1 MGLLDTFRT
10 TLQERIS
17 DGKLDIYAADF
28 GTNSQIFL
36 STLNTDT
43 LHFTGA
49 SVTPEGSPLLV
60 TGQVALWNLSSAL
73 QAQLTVTEKDETLQ
87 FSIQHQEALEGWS
100 FPDSFPDLQNTYF
113 DNLDLQQTWLIG
125 CSYAHANELPAAS
138 LEAGLNFISNSTTT
152 AALASLRQLNT
163 AIQTVSLQG
172 MIRTGEGSTQ
182 LILQAQLDQPIDLL
196 LSTTTLLLQSGDQQD
211 KTLSLAYLKGTYQKE
226 SFEYPVAVEVPTTLD
241 LLDQL
246 YITLNGRLKDGQL
259 TLFDTDFGDIVAPL
273 FDAAVFAQELQLS
286 NASLEQAKDL
296 VTISG
301 NTQIYN
307 LTSQPIQIQVIETD
321 DQRLNFTLY
330 VSPLADDWLPSTS
343 FPQTH
348 SELFDGLTLSEKAMI
363 ASSYAQQNVAP
374 IGALVAGLNLYWV
387 ASLQEGSLAMLRNIY
402 SAEDTVA
409 LRGKVTQNGDYYQLR
424 MNSELP
430 GTLSIA
436 PIGLEAGSLV
446 SPELTLSSEV
456 TVGDQTIN
464 TAFVSGTYTLS
475 ATFSYPAK
483 LTLPDASNANWYLTS
498 DTTEGIQ
505 LATMEDAIQLAGGNA
520 LSGILPPSLTSL
532 VQLNV
537 GGNYIQFD
545 PSTQVWAQFFA
556 AIAFLPNEDGTPR
569 YWQILASP
577 NIAVGNFQF
586 GLSTTFVPSE
596 DDPAPFILQAFVS
609 GEIAIGSVTN
619 LKVVMQIPL
628 EGNWTLRISAD
639 NVQLPTLT
647 DLANFIWPQGGHS
660 EQDILAPLP
669 EGLVDSSLSIAINEI
684 AVAFNPFT
692 PALSSVSFDLSQIG
706 SWKILDDFEVYGWD
720 VDMLVDVAAN
730 YTITGLLHG
739 FMKIGT
745 VADME
750 ISMPIPAGETGWTIS
765 LKPGST
771 IEFPGIGE
779 LLKLIGGASDGLPAS
794 FNTFGNFSLTQLRIQ
809 FIPQPAS
816 IKNFQFALKGKQD
829 WVVLPDFLSFSS
841 VYASLNISQET
852 DGYNSTGTFNAF
864 VNIFNN
870 AIWIQAYRDDLAKN
884 WQFTLAVK
892 EAIHLP
898 GLTDLANWMLPA
910 VVVEY
915 IPETFMPFGK
925 GFELTALNIN
935 FNITT
940 EILEKIDFTIVNS
953 APWHAIGNFL
963 VFDNARVESSVQV
976 VPDDPNHSTLRMHI
990 GVTLLVSGAPIAFT
1004 ADYSS
1009 EAPHWV
1015 FAARLVSEVSFT
1027 FNAFLQAIH
1036 LDELFVVPD
1045 SIGLPTLTIKTLEG
1059 GMTPETGSFQASG
1072 SIIVLPTTPPSNN
1085 QVADWTVP
1093 FLGLALKMFGLDA
1106 DVAFK
1111 SLEPEDPANKNFYK
1125 ANLRALLDMNSLQ
1138 VLLTLQLG
1146 STGIDTIFTGT
1157 LTINEIASLKINTF
1171 GDGLV
1176 ADQPDS
1182 GQTSWSVLT
1191 PNDMQ
1196 AVNYA
1201 QAFVYFNQTQN
1212 QFFLYGS
1219 IANFG
1224 DAILLAQKTAN
1235 SDERGYLFAFAL
1247 AENFKFSNLFSALS
1261 PIDSILIIKNAS
1273 IAITT
1278 YTVPSAT
1285 DLVQEVDQ
1293 ILSINNKPGT
1303 VQNPI
1308 KQGNLPTG
1316 TVEKGVHL
1324 YAQLLFTGPLFA
1336 VFTQLDADSTS
1347 GLDVTLYAFISTEAE
1362 PNQGS
1367 AKTIF
1372 RAVIAPFSI
1381 ISGIVQFSGADDAP
1395 GVLLEYTQ
1403 TTATEFKLNGTITFQ
1418 VFGGTYA
1425 FIGNL
1430 LVNKDQTHFTLT
1442 TTPDT
1447 SITIQLFPGNLPPIF
1462 VLRELGLDV
1471 LYYFQTETRQEK
1483 QLELQVS
1490 GQVELLATI
1499 FLRANLYLLNGNPIL
1514 ASVSLTQD
1522 FSISSL
1528 IGNLVGNGQA
1538 WSTDFFDI
1546 VFKANSEQSPSRV
1559 YYYDAQADP
1568 GHFAGNGF
1576 VNGYN
1581 LEATVDLTFLYTI
1594 GLQLRINVQQDVG
1607 MEASLGLTSPIS
1619 IFILELA
1626 GKQKASEGNKQYIN
1640 GPLLTLNTKTATP
1653 VFGFATGFNFF
1664 EYPFG
1669 TADITI
1675 GSKSLS
1681 NGRTETKIGAKLTA
1695 DEAVP
1700 IFGNLSV
1707 DFTYCQSEGF
1717 VVNDWPSFTQL
1728 YESIQKII
1736 DIADEVSELMKATDP
1751 TFVCGAIV
1759 DLVADVAYSNQFTM
1773 TPSFDTKEDA
1783 DGKYTLYFV
1792 LNGQFSV
1799 LVANQQVSTIGFP
1812 DTVRIPLPDNTSFD
1826 DLGNYIAQAL
1836 KESASSF
1843 VKSLVN
1849 NGSQWAQLAAVL
1861 FVEQAAELAAQWL
1874 CEGLVDALT
1883 AEAITAGAAAVASA
1897 GGVAALVAG
1906 GAVAAAA
1913 IAAGAV
1919 AVAAIFSSCFTAGTE
1934 VILADGSVQPIEM
1947 VRIGDQLLGY
1957 GGQFNSVLAYD
1968 RPLLGKRRLFAF
1980 NDGPFF
1986 VTAEHPFLTEE
1997 GWKAIDPEA
2006 TKRENPNLLVA
2017 KLEPGDRLLLA
2028 NGQNFVLNLIRS
2040 VDADY
2045 HTPLYNFKLS
2055 GNNTYFANKLLAHNK
2070 GSTCFIAGTKVILI
2084 DGSTKAI
2091 EDVQVGDKLLGMD
2104 GHTNEVIGFDHPLLG
2119 NRKLYSLNNSEYF
2132 VTAEHPFYTTQGWK
2146 AIDPLA
2152 TAAENPSLQVGR
2164 LKVGDVLVLTHG
2176 KQEKLLSMNSI
2187 EADPL
2192 TPLYNF
2198 LLSGNNSYYAN
2209 GYLVHNKGGGGG
2221 NNPDPEKPSFASPP
2235 LTLAGTTLTAQW
2247 NGASYAVG
2255 YELAFYDPN
2264 GQQIGTTQQFGM
2276 NTYQGNVAI
2285 SLQFNGGT
2293 YRSDLRSTRDSKK
2306 SDWVSASIPKLPD
2319 PHDVQL
2325 SYTPDDD
2332 KLAISWMQDG
2342 ATDFEITVFNTTD
2355 GKECWR
2361 NTAQTSPVTTTT
2373 ENWIPG
2379 TYAAKVTATKQ
2390 QNAMVVPSQSVQ
2402 SGNSMQKLLA
2412 VSAFAL
2418 TADQQSLQAS
2428 WQDGQAGVDHYML
2441 EVVQGTD
2448 KQQYRIPKDSRNYS
2462 VDTYNLAAGTV
2473 SSVLRAIGNGVDTI
2487 NSPAATGNNLSKLA
2501 SPETVSGALDKEA
2514 GYIRCNWSAVDGA
2527 ITYSVQVVDETE
2539 ASVYYLDNINPNTLQ
2554 SDIPLTSLQGSG
2566 TSLTLQVKA
2575 CGNAQ
2580 ILDGNPTSSP
2590 SITNRA
2596 IMPSAPTLSIADG
2609 KLVTNW
2615 EQVNPNQGYTANLYS
2630 GEESAETSSLPTDQ
2644 NHWEIL
2650 PALFDGDTGPFS
2662 VRALTLADTQT
2673 INSGLSASSNLV
2685 ERQAKPQEVAL
2696 SWRISAT
2703 AEEDGPEG
2711 TKITTS
2717 TDLYVSWAQTEP
2729 SVQIL
2734 VEVQEVGSADIL
2746 AQQTVN
2752 GTSHSCSW
2760 PAESLPSLPN
2770 GNYQAKVQILGDANK
2785 LNSLPGE
2792 SDPVTIIN
2800 LPVPTLQALLIEGG
2814 NEIQAELAQLSKE
2827 ATGYEAQL
2835 LADAAPVGEIIP
2847 MQLTEGNPPKYQA
2860 RFTISDDTGSTFTVQ
2875 ARATKEGYSPSAW
2888 QLAPN
2893 TVSRLAAAEPATLAL
2908 SGNKLSATL
2917 GQEVTNATA
2926 YWAQLVIDG
2935 APTGDASQMVKEN
2948 NTSYSASYTLD
2959 TSLTGKDIQVRIRTS
2974 ADNFIDSIWT
2984 LSDVIHYNPIETP
2997 QAPLLSIAADTLE
3010 IVPQDQWL
3018 AATHYEVQLV
3028 DANSGVPLN
3037 PQPPIQ
3043 YDEQGAT
3050 VLLSNLNANTAYSA
3064 RIRALNP
3071 EPPQL
3076 LQNGDASTD
3085 FSGWNILANGGN
3097 GWAIEDG
3104 PAKSCPGTTGER
3116 NFVTSYAWCKKAQTI
3131 DLLASGFTTAQL
3143 DESPLITV
3151 VDWISSRSDC
3161 NGIYRMYIELRDSNN
3176 QAVATFDS
3184 GELIA
3189 PATPDWVYKWQ
3200 RVAHQFAGYGK
3211 GLRSVYFEHSGKDTK
3226 YWAGYYGSKMTGAA
3240 VYLTLPY
3247 PGSPG
3252 PWSPLSEPIITPPAG
3267 NPASLSIVTGNN
3279 QAVPRTNLTR
3289 IPGGQAYFQPLIIAV
3304 RDNKGVGVPGVE
3316 VTFSVGEFPKS
3327 MAVQID
3333 PGGAAK
3339 TVKILTDSG
3348 GLARLEK
3355 LSGNSVICYYDQGDF
3370 TIIATGFGQ
3379 TQTYSLTVLP
3389 TPPLPPLPN
3398 TKLTIISGNNQKL
3411 ARTAGGGGPI
3421 SAKFAPMVV
3430 LVTDEHDRPI
3440 ANAYVSLSPFE
3451 HPPDMAVQVDP
3462 SGAYPTM
3469 VQTDQDGIARFEKF
3483 YGGYSVYAY
3492 YAIGRFSVQA
3502 GVNEGPT
3509 VVFNCEVTA

>member
-10 TLQERIS
+10 TLQERLS
-17 DGKLDIYAADF
+17 DGKLAIYAADF
-28 GTNSQIFL
+28 GANSQIFL
-36 STLNTDT
+36 STLNTNT
-43 LHFTGA
+43 LNFTA
-49 SVTPEGSPLLV
+49 TSISPEGSPLLV
-60 TGQVALWNLSSAL
+60 TGQAALWNLSSSL
-73 QAQLTVTEKDETLQ
+73 QAQLTVIEKNETLQ
-87 FSIQHQEALEGWS
+87 FSIQHQEALTGWS

-125 CSYAHANELPAAS
+125 CSYAHAIELPSAN

-152 AALASLRQLNT
+152 AALASLQQLNT
-163 AIQTVSLQG
+163 AIQTVALRGMIQTGEAATQVSLQAHL
-172 MIRTGEGSTQ
+172 E
-182 LILQAQLDQPIDLL
+182 QPINLQL
-196 LSTTTLLLQSGDQQD
+196 TTTTLLLQSGNEQA
-211 KTLSLAYLKGTYQKE
+211 LNLAYLKGTYQKE
-226 SFEYPVAVEVPTTLD
+226 NFTYPVAVEVPTTLD

-246 YITLNGRLKDGQL
+246 YITLNERLKDGQL
-259 TLFDTDFGDIVAPL
+259 TIFDTDFGDVVAPL
-273 FDAAVFAQELQLS
+273 FDAAVFAQTLQLS
-286 NASLEQAKDL
+286 NASLEQTRDQL
-296 VTISG
+296 TING
-301 NTQIYN
+301 YTQIYN
-307 LTSQPIQIQVIETD
+307 LTNQPIRIQVVETD
-321 DQRLNFTLY
+321 NQRLDFTLHI
-330 VSPLADDWLPSTS
+330 SPLPDDWLPSTS
-343 FPQTH
+343 FPQTQ
-348 SELFDGLTLSEKAMI
+348 SELFDGLILSEKAMI

-374 IGALVAGLNLYWV
+374 IGALDPGLNLYWV
-387 ASLQEGSLAMLRNIY
+387 ASLNEGSLAVLRNIY
-402 SAEDTVA
+402 TTEDALA
-409 LRGKVTQNGDYYQLR
+409 LRGKVTQKSDGYQLR
-424 MNSELP
+424 MNSELA

-436 PIGLEAGSLV
+436 PIGLEAATLV
-446 SPELTLSSEV
+446 SPILSLSSEV
-456 TVGDQTIN
+456 AAANQVVN
-464 TAFVSGTYTLS
+464 TAFVSGMYTLS
-475 ATFSYPAK
+475 ASFNYPAK
-483 LTLPDASNANWYLTS
+483 LTLPNAANTNWYLS
-498 DTTEGIQ
+498 NDTTEGIQ
-505 LATMEDAIQLAGGNA
+505 LATMEDAIRLAGGNA
-520 LSGILPPSLTSL
+520 LSGIFPPSLTSL
-532 VQLNV
+532 LQLHV

-545 PSTQVWAQFFA
+545 PSTQLWAQFFA
-556 AIAFLPNEDGTPR
+556 AITFLPNEDGTAR
-569 YWQILASP
+569 YWQILTSP
-577 NIAVGNFQF
+577 NIAVGGFQF

-596 DDPAPFILQAFVS
+596 DNPAPFILQAFVS

-669 EGLVDSSLSIAINEI
+669 EGLVDSSLNIAINEI
-684 AVAFNPFT
+684 AIAFNPFT

-706 SWKILDDFEVYGWD
+706 SWKILADFEVYGWD
-720 VDMLVDVAAN
+720 VNMFVDVAAN

-779 LLKLIGGASDGLPAS
+779 LLKLIGGSSDGLPAS

-809 FIPQPAS
+809 FMPQPAN

-841 VYASLNISQET
+841 VYASLNISQE
-852 DGYNSTGTFNAF
+852 DKGYNSTGTFNAF
-864 VNIFNN
+864 VHIFNN

-892 EAIHLP
+892 DTIHLP
-898 GLTDLANWMLPA
+898 GLSDLANWMLPA
-910 VVVEY
+910 MVVEY

-925 GFELTALNIN
+925 GFDLTALNIS

-953 APWHAIGNFL
+953 APWHAIGNLL
-963 VFDNARVESSVQV
+963 VFDNARIESSVQV
-976 VPDDPNHSTLRMHI
+976 VPEDPNHSTLTMHL
-990 GVTLLVSGAPIAFT
+990 GVTLFVSSAPIVFT

-1015 FAARLVSEVSFT
+1015 FTASLLSEER
-1027 FNAFLQAIH
+1027 FNFDAFLQAIH
-1036 LDELFVVPD
+1036 LNELFVIPN
-1045 SIGLPTLTIKTLEG
+1045 SIGLPTLTIRTLEG
-1059 GMTPETGSFQASG
+1059 RMTPETGNFQASG
-1072 SIIVLPTTPPSNN
+1072 SIIVMPSTPPANN
-1085 QVADWTVP
+1085 QTADWTVP
-1093 FLGLALKMFGLDA
+1093 FLGLELKMFGLDA
-1106 DVAFK
+1106 EVALK

-1146 STGIDTIFTGT
+1146 SAGIDTIFTGT
-1157 LTINEIASLKINTF
+1157 LTVNEIASLQISTF

-1176 ADQPDS
+1176 ADQPDTD
-1182 GQTSWSVLT
+1182 QTSWSVLT

-1212 QFFLYGS
+1212 QFFLYGA

-1224 DAILLAQKTAN
+1224 DAILLAQKTADG
-1235 SDERGYLFAFAL
+1235 DERGYLFAFAL
-1247 AENFKFSNLFSALS
+1247 AENFKFSSLFSALA
-1261 PIDSILIIKNAS
+1261 PIDNILLVRNAS
-1273 IAITT
+1273 IAITS
-1278 YTVPSAT
+1278 YTLPSVA
-1285 DLVQEVDQ
+1285 DLVQQVDQ

-1308 KQGNLPTG
+1308 KQGNLPTD
-1316 TVEKGVHL
+1316 TLEKGVHL

-1347 GLDVTLYAFISTEAE
+1347 GLDVTLYAFISTQAE

-1381 ISGIVQFSGADDAP
+1381 ISGIVQFSGANEDP

-1403 TTATEFKLNGTITFQ
+1403 TASTEFKLNGTISFQ
-1418 VFGGTYA
+1418 VFGETYA

-1447 SITIQLFPGNLPPIF
+1447 SVTIQLFPENLPPVF
-1462 VLRELGLDV
+1462 VLRDLGLDV
-1471 LYYFQTETRQEK
+1471 LYYFQTETRKEK

-1490 GQVELLATI
+1490 GRIELLAAI
-1499 FLRANLYLLNGNPIL
+1499 FLQANLYLLNGNPML
-1514 ASVSLTQD
+1514 ASVSLSQD

-1538 WSTDFFDI
+1538 WPTDFFDI
-1546 VFKANSEQSPSRV
+1546 VFKANSDQSPSRV

-1568 GHFAGNGF
+1568 AHFAGNGF

-1581 LEATVDLTFLYTI
+1581 LEATIDLTFLYTI
-1594 GLQLRINVQQDVG
+1594 SLQLRINVQKDIG
-1607 MEASLGLTSPIS
+1607 MEASLGLSGPIS

-1626 GKQKASEGNKQYIN
+1626 GKQKANEGNKQYIS
-1640 GPLLTLNTKTATP
+1640 GPLLTLNTKAETP

-1669 TADITI
+1669 TADISI

-1700 IFGNLSV
+1700 IFGNLSI

-1717 VVNDWPSFTQL
+1717 VVNNWPSFTQL

-1736 DIADEVSELMKATDP
+1736 DIADEVSKLMKATDP

-1773 TPSFDTKEDA
+1773 TPSFDTVEDE
-1783 DGKYTLYFV
+1783 GGEYTLYFV
-1792 LNGQFSV
+1792 LDGQFSV
-1799 LVANQQVSTIGFP
+1799 LVANQQVSTIDFP

-1826 DLGNYIAQAL
+1826 DLGNYIAAAL

-1849 NGSQWAQLAAVL
+1849 NGAQWAQLAAVL

-1874 CEGLVDALT
+1874 CEGLIDALT
-1883 AEAITAGAAAVASA
+1883 AEAIAAGAAAVTSA
-1897 GGVAALVAG
+1897 GGVAALAAG
-1906 GAVAAAA
+1906 GAAAAAAITAGAVAA
-1913 IAAGAV
+1913 
-1919 AVAAIFSSCFTAGTE
+1919 AAIFSSCFTAGTE
-1934 VILADGSVQPIEM
+1934 VILADGSVKPIELIG
-1947 VRIGDQLLGY
+1947 IGDQLLGY
-1957 GGQFNSVLAYD
+1957 DGQINTVVAYD
-1968 RPLLGKRRLFAF
+1968 RPLLGKRKLYAF

-1986 VTAEHPFLTEE
+1986 VTAEHPFLTET

-2006 TKRENPNLLVA
+2006 TKRENPNLPVT
-2017 KLEPGDRLLLA
+2017 KLEGGDKLLLA
-2028 NGQNFVLNLIRS
+2028 NGQRLVLSLIRS
-2040 VDADY
+2040 VEADF

-2070 GSTCFIAGTKVILI
+2070 GSTCFIAGTQVLLI
-2084 DGSTKAI
+2084 DGSTKPI
-2091 EDVQVGDKLLGMD
+2091 EQVQLGDKLLGVD
-2104 GHTNEVIGFDHPLLG
+2104 GQINEVIGFDHPLLG
-2119 NRKLYSLNNSEYF
+2119 NRKLYALNKGDYF
-2132 VTAEHPFYTTQGWK
+2132 VTAEHPFYTTEGWK

-2152 TAAENPSLQVGR
+2152 TAAENPSLQVGM
-2164 LKVGDVLVLTHG
+2164 LEVGDILALING
-2176 KQEKLLSMNSI
+2176 KQEELLSIDST

-2198 LLSGNNSYYAN
+2198 LLTGNNSYHAN

-2221 NNPDPEKPSFASPP
+2221 NDPDPEKPSFASPP
-2235 LTLAGTTLTAQW
+2235 LSLAGTTLTAQW

-2264 GQQIGTTQQFGM
+2264 GQQIGTIQQFGM
-2276 NTYQGNVAI
+2276 NTYQGSETI
-2285 SLQFNGGT
+2285 SLQFNGGS
-2293 YRSDLRSTRDSKK
+2293 YRADLRSTRDSKK
-2306 SDWVSASIPKLPD
+2306 SDWVSVTIPKLAD

-2325 SYTPDDD
+2325 SYTPNDD
-2332 KLAISWMQDG
+2332 KLAISWAQDG
-2342 ATDFEITVFNTTD
+2342 ATNFEITVFNTAD
-2355 GKECWR
+2355 GMACWQSP
-2361 NTAQTSPVTTTT
+2361 AQTSPITTTT
-2373 ENWIPG
+2373 ENWVPG

-2390 QNAMVVPSQSVQ
+2390 HNAAVVPSQSVQ
-2402 SGNSMQKLLA
+2402 SGNTMQKLHA
-2412 VSAFAL
+2412 VSAFTLA
-2418 TADQQSLQAS
+2418 ANQQSLQAS
-2428 WQDGQAGVDHYML
+2428 WQDSQTGVDHYLL
-2441 EVVQGTD
+2441 EVIQGTD
-2448 KQQYRIPKDSRNYS
+2448 KQQYSIPKDDRNYS
-2462 VDTYNLAAGTV
+2462 VDTYNLAAGNV
-2473 SSVLRAIGNGVDTI
+2473 NAILWAIGNGVNTI
-2487 NSPAATGNNLSKLA
+2487 NAPAATSNNLSKLA
-2501 SPETVSGALDKEA
+2501 SPETVGSMLDKQA
-2514 GYIRCNWSAVDGA
+2514 GYIQCNWSAVDGVV
-2527 ITYSVQVVDETE
+2527 TYAVRVVDEKE
-2539 ASVYYLDNINPNTLQ
+2539 ASVCYVDNIAPNTLQ
-2554 SDIPLTSLQGSG
+2554 SDISLTSLQGSG
-2566 TSLTLQVKA
+2566 TSLTVQVKA

-2590 SITNRA
+2590 ENINRA
-2596 IMPSAPTLSIADG
+2596 IMPSAPTLSIVDG
-2609 KLVTNW
+2609 KVVTDW

-2630 GEESAETSSLPTDQ
+2630 SEELADTSSFATDQ

-2650 PALFDGDTGPFS
+2650 PDLFDGDIGPFS
-2662 VRALTLADTQT
+2662 ARVLTLADAQT
-2673 INSGLSASSNLV
+2673 INSGLSASSNMV
-2685 ERQAKPQEVAL
+2685 ERQATPQEVQL
-2696 SWRISAT
+2696 SWLISAT
-2703 AEEDGPEG
+2703 AEEDGPG
-2711 TKITTS
+2711 GAKITT
-2717 TDLYVSWAQTEP
+2717 TQELRVSWAQTEP

-2734 VEVQEVGSADIL
+2734 VEVQEVDTPTVL
-2746 AQQTVN
+2746 ARRTVS
-2752 GTSHSCSW
+2752 GTSNSCSW
-2760 PAESLPSLPN
+2760 PADGLPSLPN
-2770 GNYQAKVQILGDANK
+2770 GIYRAWAQILGDANK

-2800 LPVPTLQALLIEGG
+2800 LPAPSLQALLIKDG

-2835 LADAAPVGEIIP
+2835 LADATPLGEIIP
-2847 MQLTEGNPPKYQA
+2847 MQLAESDPPKYQA
-2860 RFTISDDTGSTFTVQ
+2860 NFTIPDETGNTFTVQ
-2875 ARATKEGYSPSAW
+2875 ARAIKEGYAPSAW
-2888 QLAPN
+2888 QPAPN
-2893 TVSRLAAAEPATLAL
+2893 TVARLAATEPASL
-2908 SGNKLSATL
+2908 SLTANKLSATL
-2917 GQEVTNATA
+2917 SQEVANATA

-2935 APTGDASQMVKEN
+2935 TPSNEATQMVKEDN
-2948 NTSYSASYTLD
+2948 IGYTASYTLD
-2959 TSLTGKDIQVRIRTS
+2959 TSVAGKDIQVRTHATAS
-2974 ADNFIDSIWT
+2974 NFIDSIWT

-2997 QAPLLSIAADTLE
+2997 QAPLLSLAGDTLK
-3010 IVPQDQWL
+3010 IIPQDQWL
-3018 AATHYEVQLV
+3018 AATHYEAQLV
-3028 DANSGVPLN
+3028 DPNNGMPLN

-3043 YDEQGAT
+3043 YDEQGAK
-3050 VLLSNLNANTAYSA
+3050 VLLSDLKADTAYIA

-3071 EPPQL
+3071 APPQL
-3076 LQNGDASTD
+3076 LQNGDASAD
-3085 FSGWNILANGGN
+3085 FSGWNILENGGN

-3104 PAKSCPGTTGER
+3104 PAKSCPGTTSQH
-3116 NFVTSYAWCKKAQTI
+3116 NFVTSYLWCKKAQTI
-3131 DLLASGFTTAQL
+3131 DLIANGFTAAQL
-3143 DESPLITV
+3143 DEAPLITV
-3151 VDWISSRSDC
+3151 ADWISSRSDC
-3161 NGIYRMYIELRDSNN
+3161 NGIYRMYIELRDTNN
-3176 QAVATFDS
+3176 QAIARFDS
-3184 GELIA
+3184 GEVIA
-3189 PATPDWVYKWQ
+3189 PSTPDWVYKWE
-3200 RVAHQFAGYGK
+3200 RIAHQFTDYGK
-3211 GLRSVYFEHSGKDTK
+3211 GVRSVYFEHSGKDTK
-3226 YWAGYYGSKMTGAA
+3226 FWRGHYGSKMTGAV

-3247 PGSPG
+3247 PGAPG
-3252 PWSPLSEPIITPPAG
+3252 PWSALSEPIITPAAG
-3267 NPASLSIVTGNN
+3267 NPASLSIVAGNN
-3279 QAVPRTNLTR
+3279 QAVPRTNLTH
-3289 IPGGQAYFQPLIIAV
+3289 IPGGQAFFQPLIIAV
-3304 RDNKGVGVPGVE
+3304 RDDKGVGVPGVE

-3339 TVKILTDSG
+3339 TVKILTDSSG
-3348 GLARLEK
+3348 FARLEK

-3370 TIIATGFGQ
+3370 TIIAAGFGQ
-3379 TQTYSLTVLP
+3379 AQTYSLTVLP

-3398 TKLTIISGNNQKL
+3398 AKLTIISGNDQKL

-3421 SAKFAPMVV
+3421 SAKFTPMVV

-3440 ANAYVSLSPFE
+3440 ANAYVSLGPFE
-3451 HPPDMAVQVDP
+3451 QPTGMAVQVDP

-3469 VQTDQDGIARFEKF
+3469 VQTDQNGIARFEKF

-3492 YAIGRFSVQA
+3492 YAIGRFSVKA
-3502 GVNEGPT
+3502 GVNEGPAVT
-3509 VVFNCEVTA
+3509 FTCEVTA

>member
-17 DGKLDIYAADF
+17 DGKLAIYAADF
-28 GTNSQIFL
+28 GTNSQIFS

-43 LHFTGA
+43 LQFTGA
-49 SVTPEGSPLLV
+49 SISPEGSPLLV
-60 TGQVALWNLSSAL
+60 NGQVALWNLSSSL
-73 QAQLTVTEKDETLQ
+73 PAQLSVIEKDETLQ

-113 DNLDLQQTWLIG
+113 DNLDLQQPWLISS
-125 CSYAHANELPAAS
+125 SYAHSNELPAAN

-172 MIRTGEGSTQ
+172 MIQTGEAATQ
-182 LILQAQLDQPIDLL
+182 VSLQAQLDQPINLQL
-196 LSTTTLLLQSGDQQD
+196 TTTTLLLQSGNEQA
-211 KTLSLAYLKGTYQKE
+211 LNSVYLKGTYQKE

-246 YITLNGRLKDGQL
+246 YVTLNGRLKDGQL
-259 TLFDTDFGDIVAPL
+259 TLYNTDFGDIVAPL
-273 FDAAVFAQELQLS
+273 FDTAIFVQELQLD
-286 NASLEQAKDL
+286 NASVEQARDL
-296 VTISG
+296 LTISG

-307 LTSQPIQIQVIETD
+307 LTNQSIRFQVVETD
-321 DQRLNFTLY
+321 DQRLDFTLY
-330 VSPLADDWLPSTS
+330 VSPLPDAWMPSSS
-343 FPQTH
+343 FPQTQ
-348 SELFDGLTLSEKAMI
+348 SELFDGLALSEKAMI

-374 IGALVAGLNLYWV
+374 IGALVPGLNLYWV
-387 ASLQEGSLAMLRNIY
+387 ASLNEGSLAVLRNIY
-402 SAEDTVA
+402 AAEDAVA
-409 LRGKVTQNGDYYQLR
+409 LRGTVTQKDDGYQLR
-424 MNSELP
+424 MNSELA

-436 PIGLEAGSLV
+436 PVGLEAATLV
-446 SPELTLSSEV
+446 SPILSLSSEV
-456 TVGDQTIN
+456 AAANQVVN

-483 LTLPDASNANWYLTS
+483 LTLPDSANINWYLTS
-498 DTTEGIQ
+498 DTTLGIQ
-505 LATMEDAIQLAGGNA
+505 LASMEDAIQLAGGNA
-520 LSGILPPSLTSL
+520 LSGVFPPSLTSL
-532 VQLNV
+532 VQLHV

-545 PSTQVWAQFFA
+545 LSTQLWAQFFA
-556 AIAFLPNEDGTPR
+556 AIAFLPNQDGTPR
-569 YWQILASP
+569 YWQILSSP

-628 EGNWTLRISAD
+628 GGNWTLRISAD

-669 EGLVDSSLSIAINEI
+669 EGLVDDSLSIAINEI

-706 SWKILDDFEVYGWD
+706 SWKILADFEVYGWD
-720 VDMLVDVAAN
+720 IEMLVDVADN

-779 LLKLIGGASDGLPAS
+779 LFKLIGGASDGLPTS
-794 FNTFGNFSLTQLRIQ
+794 FNTFGNFSLSQLYIQ
-809 FIPQPAS
+809 FVPQPAS
-816 IKNFQFALKGKQD
+816 IKNFQFALKGKED

-852 DGYNSTGTFNAF
+852 EGYNSTGTFNAF

-892 EAIHLP
+892 EAIHLL

-925 GFELTALNIN
+925 GFDLTTLNIN

-940 EILEKIDFTIVNS
+940 EVLEKIDFTIVNS

-963 VFDNARVESSVQV
+963 VFDNARIESSVQV
-976 VPDDPNHSTLRMHI
+976 VPDDPNHSRLAMHI
-990 GVTLLVSGAPIAFT
+990 GVTLFVSSAPIAFT
-1004 ADYSS
+1004 ANYNS
-1009 EAPHWV
+1009 ETPHWV
-1015 FAARLVSEVSFT
+1015 FTARLMSEVSFT
-1027 FNAFLQAIH
+1027 FDAFLQAIH
-1036 LDELFVVPD
+1036 LNELFVIPG

-1059 GMTPETGSFQASG
+1059 GMTPETGNFQASG
-1072 SIIVLPTTPPSNN
+1072 SIIVVPTTPPSDN
-1085 QVADWTVP
+1085 QAADWTVP
-1093 FLGLALKMFGLDA
+1093 FLGLELKMFGLDA
-1106 DVAFK
+1106 DVVFK

-1125 ANLRALLDMNSLQ
+1125 ASLRALLDMNSLQ

-1146 STGIDTIFTGT
+1146 SAGIDTIFTGT
-1157 LTINEIASLKINTF
+1157 LTVNEIASLQIEAF

-1182 GQTSWSVLT
+1182 DQTSWSILT

-1196 AVNYA
+1196 AINYA

-1212 QFFLYGS
+1212 QFFLYGG

-1247 AENFKFSNLFSALS
+1247 AENFRFSNLFSALS
-1261 PIDSILIIKNAS
+1261 PIDSILLVKNTS

-1278 YTVPSAT
+1278 YTVSSAT

-1293 ILSINNKPGT
+1293 ILSINDKPGT
-1303 VQNPI
+1303 VKNPI

-1316 TVEKGVHL
+1316 AVEKGVHL

-1336 VFTQLDADSTS
+1336 VFTQLDADGTS

-1381 ISGIVQFSGADDAP
+1381 ISGIVQFSGVNDTP
-1395 GVLLEYTQ
+1395 GVLLEYTRD
-1403 TTATEFKLNGTITFQ
+1403 TATEFKLNGTITFQ

-1425 FIGNL
+1425 FVGNL

-1447 SITIQLFPGNLPPIF
+1447 SITIQLFPDNLPPIF
-1462 VLRELGLDV
+1462 VLRELVLDV
-1471 LYYFQTETRQEK
+1471 LYYFQTETRPEK

-1490 GQVELLATI
+1490 GRVELLATI
-1499 FLRANLYLLNGNPIL
+1499 FLQANLYLLNGNPIL

-1546 VFKANSEQSPSRV
+1546 IFKASSEQNPSRV

-1568 GHFAGNGF
+1568 THFAGNGF

-1581 LEATVDLTFLYTI
+1581 LEATIDLTFLYTI
-1594 GLQLRINVQQDVG
+1594 SLQLRVNVQKNVG
-1607 MEASLGLTSPIS
+1607 MEASLGLTGPIS

-1626 GKQKASEGNKQYIN
+1626 SKQKASEGNKQYIG
-1640 GPLLTLNTKTATP
+1640 GPLLTLNTKTETP
-1653 VFGFATGFNFF
+1653 FFGFATGFNFF

-1669 TADITI
+1669 TADVTI
-1675 GSKSLS
+1675 GSKRLS

-1717 VVNDWPSFTQL
+1717 VVNNWPSFTQL

-1736 DIADEVSELMKATDP
+1736 DIADEVSELMKVTDP

-1773 TPSFDTKEDA
+1773 SPSFDTVEDD

-1849 NGSQWAQLAAVL
+1849 NGEQWAQLAAVL

-1897 GGVAALVAG
+1897 GGVAALAAG
-1906 GAVAAAA
+1906 GAAAAAA

-1919 AVAAIFSSCFTAGTE
+1919 AAAAIFSSCFTAGTE
-1934 VILADGSVQPIEM
+1934 VILADGSVKPIEL
-1947 VRIGDQLLGY
+1947 VCIGDQLLGY

-1986 VTAEHPFLTEE
+1986 VTAEHPFLTEA

-2006 TKRENPNLLVA
+2006 TKRENPNLSVA
-2017 KLEPGDRLLLA
+2017 KLEPGDKLILA
-2028 NGQNFVLNLIRS
+2028 NGQIFVLSLIRS
-2040 VDADY
+2040 MEADY
-2045 HTPLYNFKLS
+2045 NTTLYNFKLS

-2070 GSTCFIAGTKVILI
+2070 GSTCFIAGTEVILI
-2084 DGSTKAI
+2084 DGSTKVI

-2104 GHTNEVIGFDHPLLG
+2104 GHTNEVIGFDHPFLG
-2119 NRKLYSLNNSEYF
+2119 NRKLYSLNKGDYF
-2132 VTAEHPFYTTQGWK
+2132 VTAEHPFYTTKGWK

-2152 TAAENPSLQVGR
+2152 TAAENPSLQVGT
-2164 LKVGDVLVLTHG
+2164 LEIGDVLILANG
-2176 KQEKLLSMNSI
+2176 KQEELLSMNGV

-2235 LTLAGTTLTAQW
+2235 LTFASTTLTAQW

-2264 GQQIGTTQQFGM
+2264 GQQIGTTQQFGI
-2276 NTYQGNVAI
+2276 NTYQGSVTI
-2285 SLQFNGGT
+2285 PLQFNGGT
-2293 YRSDLRSTRDSKK
+2293 YRADLRSIRDSKK
-2306 SDWVSASIPKLPD
+2306 SDWVSASIPKLAD

-2325 SYTPDDD
+2325 SYTPNDN
-2332 KLAISWMQDG
+2332 KLAVSWLQDG
-2342 ATDFEITVFNTTD
+2342 ATDFEVTVFNTAD
-2355 GKECWR
+2355 GKECWQS
-2361 NTAQTSPVTTTT
+2361 TAKTSPISTTT

-2379 TYAAKVTATKQ
+2379 LYAAKVTATKQ
-2390 QNAMVVPSQSVQ
+2390 QNVVVVPSQSVQ
-2402 SGNSMQKLLA
+2402 SGNTMQKLLA
-2412 VSAFAL
+2412 VSDLTL
-2418 TADQQSLQAS
+2418 TANQQSLHAS
-2428 WQDGQAGVDHYML
+2428 WQDNQAGVDHYLL
-2441 EVVQGTD
+2441 EVTQGAD
-2448 KQQYRIPKDSRNYS
+2448 KQQYPIPKDSRNYS

-2473 SSVLRAIGNGVDTI
+2473 NSVLWAIGNGIGTM
-2487 NSPAATGNNLSKLA
+2487 NGPAATSNNLSKLA
-2501 SPETVSGALDKEA
+2501 PPETVGGILDKEA
-2514 GYIRCNWSAVDGA
+2514 GYIRCNWSAVDGV
-2527 ITYSVQVVDETE
+2527 ITYAVQVVDEKE
-2539 ASVYYLDNINPNTLQ
+2539 ASVCYIDNISPNTLQ
-2554 SDIPLTSLQGSG
+2554 SDIPLASLQGSG

-2580 ILDGNPTSSP
+2580 ILDGNPTSLP
-2590 SITNRA
+2590 SILSRA
-2596 IMPSAPTLSIADG
+2596 IMPSPPTLSIADG
-2609 KLVTNW
+2609 KLVSSW
-2615 EQVNPNQGYTANLYS
+2615 EQVIPNQGYAANLYN
-2630 GEESAETSSLPTDQ
+2630 GEQEAETSSFTTDQ

-2650 PALFDGDTGPFS
+2650 PALFDGNTGPFS
-2662 VRALTLADTQT
+2662 VRVLTLADAQT
-2673 INSGLSASSNLV
+2673 INSELSASSNLI
-2685 ERQAKPQEVAL
+2685 ERQATPQEVQL
-2696 SWRISAT
+2696 SWLISAT
-2703 AEEDGPEG
+2703 AEEDGPG
-2711 TKITTS
+2711 GATVTTS
-2717 TDLYVSWAQTEP
+2717 ADLHVSWAPTEP
-2729 SVQIL
+2729 SVQIF
-2734 VEVQEVGSADIL
+2734 VEVQEVDTPNIL
-2746 AQQTVN
+2746 ARQTVS
-2752 GTSHSCSW
+2752 GTSNSYNW
-2760 PAESLPSLPN
+2760 PANALPSLPN
-2770 GNYQAKVQILGDANK
+2770 GNYQARVQILGDADK
-2785 LNSLPGE
+2785 LNSLPGA
-2792 SDPVTIIN
+2792 STPVTIIN
-2800 LPVPTLQALLIEGG
+2800 LPAPTLQALLVESG

-2835 LADAAPVGEIIP
+2835 LADAAPIGEIIP
-2847 MQLTEGNPPKYQA
+2847 MQLAESDPPKYQA
-2860 RFTISDDTGSTFTVQ
+2860 NFTITDDTGNTFTVQ
-2875 ARATKEGYSPSAW
+2875 ARATKEGYPPSTW
-2888 QLAPN
+2888 QPAPD
-2893 TVSRLAAAEPATLAL
+2893 TVARLAATEPAIL
-2908 SGNKLSATL
+2908 SLTGNKLSVTL
-2917 GQEVTNATA
+2917 GREVANATA

-2935 APTGDASQMVKEN
+2935 TPSGEATQMVKEDN
-2948 NTSYSASYTLD
+2948 IGYTASYILD
-2959 TSLTGKDIQVRIRTS
+2959 TSLAGKDIQVRIHAT
-2974 ADNFIDSIWT
+2974 ANNFIDSIWT

-2997 QAPLLSIAADTLE
+2997 QAPLLSIAANMLE
-3010 IVPQDQWL
+3010 IVPQDQWVR
-3018 AATHYEVQLV
+3018 ATPFEVQLV
-3028 DANSGVPLN
+3028 DANSGVPLD

-3043 YDEQGAT
+3043 YDEQGAK
-3050 VLLSNLNANTAYSA
+3050 VLLSNLDANTGYRA
-3064 RIRALNP
+3064 RIRALHP
-3071 EPPQL
+3071 APPQL
-3076 LQNGDASTD
+3076 LQNGDASAD
-3085 FSGWNILANGGN
+3085 FNGWNILANGGS

-3104 PAKSCPGTTGER
+3104 PAKSCPGTTGQR

-3131 DLLASGFTTAQL
+3131 DLLASGFSTEQL
-3143 DESPLITV
+3143 DEAPLLTV
-3151 VDWISSRSDC
+3151 ADWISSRSDC
-3161 NGIYRMYIELRDSNN
+3161 AGLYRMYIELRDVNN
-3176 QAVATFDS
+3176 SAIATFDS
-3184 GELIA
+3184 GDIIA
-3189 PATPDWVYKWQ
+3189 PSTPDWVYKWE
-3200 RVAHQFAGYGK
+3200 RIAHQFASYGK
-3211 GLRSVYFEHSGKDTK
+3211 GLRSIYFEHSGKDTK
-3226 YWAGYYGSKMTGAA
+3226 FWRGNYGSKMTGAV

-3247 PGSPG
+3247 QGSPG
-3252 PWSPLSEPIITPPAG
+3252 PWSTLSEPIITPPAG
-3267 NPASLSIVTGNN
+3267 SPASLLIVAGNN
-3279 QAVPRTNLTR
+3279 QAVPRTNLTY
-3289 IPGGQAYFQPLIIAV
+3289 IPGGQAYFQPLVIAV
-3304 RDNKGVGVPGVE
+3304 RDNKGVGVSGVE

-3327 MAVQID
+3327 MAVQIE
-3333 PGGAAK
+3333 PSGGTK
-3339 TVKILTDSG
+3339 TVKILTDSS
-3348 GLARLEK
+3348 GLAK
-3355 LSGNSVICYYDQGDF
+3355 LDKMSGNSAACYYNQGDF
-3370 TIIATGFGQ
+3370 TIIATSFEQ
-3379 TQTYSLTVLP
+3379 TQTYALTVLP

-3398 TKLTIISGNNQKL
+3398 AKLTIISGNNQSL
-3411 ARTAGGGGPI
+3411 PRENNNNNGLDI
-3421 SAKFAPMVV
+3421 AKFAPMVV
-3430 LVTDEHDRPI
+3430 LVSDEHDRPI
-3440 ANAYVSLSPFE
+3440 ANAYVSLDPFE
-3451 HPPDMAVQVDP
+3451 HPSGMAVQVDP
-3462 SGAYPTM
+3462 SGAHPTL
-3469 VQTDQDGIARFEKF
+3469 VLTDQDGIARFEKF
-3483 YGGYSVYAY
+3483 YGGYSVFAY
-3492 YAIGRFSVQA
+3492 YAIGSFSVRVS
-3502 GVNEGPT
+3502 VNEGPT
-3509 VVFNCEVTA
+3509 VKFNGVVTA